1 MNVPIYETLYKIN
14 KNGQISSWHIEII
27 PSNDGQMY
35 TVVTKHGLIDG
46 KQNVHEHAI
55 TEGKAKKTV
64 LEQATQFANR
74 KWTDKKD
81 KELFT
86 TDPSP
91 HSLSNS
97 LSHSLSHN
105 SSMSVRPMLAKTWT
119 FPVSFPF
126 PAYVQ
131 IKYDGLRCISRLK
144 EGAAYMESRT
154 GSPFI
159 HFLQLKDEIT
169 QLLSQHGLILDG
181 ELFTDQIPFEEING
195 LCRLKTVPKDM
206 APLLNKIEYHIY
218 DCIDT
223 ARPQLGFEE
232 RMRLLENIFS
242 ASPTVMLCKRVN
254 TYPVTNANEVK
265 TFHDRFVQQ
274 GHEGVMIRTKE
285 GPYEINKRSAHLQK
299 YKEFDEDEFEIV
311 GFHEGTGD
319 EQGLVLWNCIT
330 KDGKPFSVR
339 PKGTF
344 VLRRQLFLDA
354 GQHVGKQLTV
364 KYQGLSE
371 DGVPRFPVGK
381 DIREHY

>member
-1 MNVPIYETLYKIN
+1 MTSFPPLYKVN
-14 KNGQISSWHIEII
+14 KNGALSTWSISIETHPDKCRVISS
-27 PSNDGQMY
+27 
-35 TVVTKHGLIDG
+35 HGLMDG
-46 KQNVHEHAI
+46 KQNVHIHDIEK
-55 TEGKAKKTV
+55 GKASRTMM
-64 LEQATQFANR
+64 EQATQFAKR

-81 KELFT
+81 KDLFT
-86 TDPSP
+86 TDPS
-91 HSLSNS
+91 
-97 LSHSLSHN
+97 HN
-105 SSMSVRPMLAKTWT
+105 PSMITRPMLAKTWT
-119 FPVSFPF
+119 SPVSFPF

-144 EGAAYMESRT
+144 DGAAYMESRT

-159 HFLQLKDEIT
+159 HFRNLKDEIT
-169 QLLSQHGLILDG
+169 QLLSQHDIILDG

-195 LCRLKTVPKDM
+195 LCRSKTVSKDTM
-206 APLLNKIEYHIY
+206 DRLNKIEYHIY

-232 RMRLLENIFS
+232 RMRLLENIFVKN
-242 ASPTVMLCKRVN
+242 PTVVLCKRVN
-254 TYPVTNANEVK
+254 TFPVTNANEVK

-274 GHEGVMIRTKE
+274 GHEGVMIRSKS

-299 YKEFDEDEFEIV
+299 YKEFDEDEFVIV

-319 EQGLVLWNCIT
+319 EQGLVIWNCVT

-354 GQHVGKQLTV
+354 AQNIGKQLTV